1 MSMTIGFDLDGTLDH
16 PALAELA
23 KSLIGSGHDVH
34 IITGC
39 FPEAGEW
46 QGHEAKQEKLDLLGI
61 PFSISQDT
69 IEPKTATLHILD
81 AVDYKKFPTDYRLR
95 DLGLRKGALCFELG
109 IEIYIDNSED
119 FCKTVPSMN
128 AGVAVLQVR

>member
-1 MSMTIGFDLDGTLDH
+1 MTIGFDLDGTLDH

-23 KSLIGSGHDVH
+23 KSLIDAGHDVH

-46 QGHEAKQEKLDLLGI
+46 QGHAAKVDKLAILGI
-61 PFSISQDT
+61 PASLADGD

-109 IEIYIDNSED
+109 IEIYMDNSED

>member
-1 MSMTIGFDLDGTLDH
+1 MTIGFDLDGTLDH
-16 PALAELA
+16 PALASLA
-23 KSLIGSGHDVH
+23 KSLINSGHDVH

-39 FPEAGEW
+39 FLEAGDW
-46 QGHEAKQEKLDLLGI
+46 QGHNAKADKLSSLQI
-61 PFSISQDT
+61 PFSFPEDV
-69 IEPKTATLHILD
+69 EEKTATLHILD

-119 FCKTVPSMN
+119 FCKTIPSMD